1 MTDSRIKSAIN
12 LARIIRA
19 DALRMVHAAKASHI
33 GSSLSS
39 ADILAVLYDHIL
51 NVNPE
56 RPDWSERD
64 RFVLSK
70 GHGVA
75 ILYAVL
81 AEKGFF
87 PKDALW
93 TYCQNGSTL
102 MGHISHHVPGVE
114 ISTGS
119 LGHGLPIGCGL
130 ALAAKRDGK
139 DYRTYVLLGDGEMDE
154 GSNWE
159 AMLFAAHHKL
169 DNLIAIVDYNK
180 IQSFGNVKDV
190 LDLEPFTDKWRSFR
204 WCVREINGHAHT
216 EISDALKNIPIADG
230 KPTAIIAHTC
240 KGKGVS
246 FMENLLAWHYKTPTD
261 EELAQ
266 ALAELGGDT

>member
-1 MTDSRIKSAIN
+1 MQTQSSIQ
-12 LARIIRA
+12 LAKNIRG

-33 GSSLSS
+33 GSCLSS

-51 NVNPE
+51 KVDPGRPE
-56 RPDWSERD
+56 WPDRD
-64 RFVLSK
+64 RFLLSK

-87 PKDALW
+87 PKDTLLS
-93 TYCQNGSTL
+93 YCQNGSLL
-102 MGHISHHVPGVE
+102 MGHISHHLPGVE

-130 ALAAKRDGK
+130 ALATKKDAR

-180 IQSFGNVKDV
+180 IQSFGRVKDV
-190 LDLEPFTDKWRSFR
+190 LDLEPLTDKWRSFC
-204 WCVREINGHAHT
+204 WSVSEINGHDHM
-216 EISDALKNIPIADG
+216 EISNAFKSLPIESG
-230 KPTAIIAHTC
+230 KPTVIIAHTI

-261 EELAQ
+261 AELAQ
-266 ALAELGGDT
+266 ALAELKVNE